1 VIALVLSGCAVPVEQ
16 HGGLAPR
23 PAAPDVVFLAAGA
36 GVETLA
42 VVTRRTWW
50 QQLAVVG
57 ALSWWVRVPEA
68 GGRTEAAHLLVIAGA
83 FPVKW
88 AQVALSGH
96 P

>member
-1 VIALVLSGCAVPVEQ
+1 MIALALAGCAVPVEA
-16 HGGLAPR
+16 HGGLSPR

-42 VVTRRTWW
+42 VVTRRPWW
-50 QQLAVVG
+50 QQLAAVG
-57 ALSWWVRVPEA
+57 ALAWWVRVPRA
-68 GGRTEAAHLLVIAGA
+68 GGRTESAHLLVVAGA

-88 AQVALSGH
+88 AQVALCGH